1 MTFDP
6 DIWQAG
12 SRLHY
17 SGQGRKSRSK
27 VKFTVSGRNKV
38 VCATSSKEFFLVKL
52 QYDHIHVASFPV
64 AVWISPFMF
73 YFDSSLLSCSCLKIF
88 NDCSA
93 NDLLQNMQIAVLYWN
108 VTHVQSVV
116 LLTLDNTAS
125 SSTIIVSTGWLKNR
139 SLVTVTE
146 KVLSISQTTVVTHLS
161 CGGIFINDF
170 TTIYCWD

>member
-1 MTFDP
+1 
-6 DIWQAG
+6 
-12 SRLHY
+12 
-17 SGQGRKSRSK
+17 
-27 VKFTVSGRNKV
+27 
-38 VCATSSKEFFLVKL
+38 
-52 QYDHIHVASFPV
+52 
-64 AVWISPFMF
+64 
-73 YFDSSLLSCSCLKIF
+73 
-88 NDCSA
+88 
-93 NDLLQNMQIAVLYWN
+93 

-170 TTIYCWD
+170 TTIYC